1 MRQKFPNESFVP
13 YKKGSGLRLAI
24 LEAPGE
30 NESIQLE
37 PAVGG
42 AGRVMDMLY
51 RKAGIS
57 RDLLT
62 ISNTICCRPPGNVYP
77 TDGMARSYI
86 SKSEAEAA
94 VAQCYKNHLLPVLQS
109 KPWTRI
115 DLLGDKALRVVGGKA
130 EGIEFWRG
138 AAIPTNENSKAIAVP
153 TYHPAFIMRNQL
165 LSKVVIADLT
175 KSTTRVPEY
184 YNLHPS
190 IDDVEAFA
198 EQYTTFSFDIEN
210 DRHTLEISVVGLVG
224 KPYHAMCVPFRGA
237 YIPILK
243 RLFAK
248 AKNVIGQNSLQHDEP
263 ILAMHGVHIPKE
275 ATHWDIMLMQHL
287 LMPDMEHSL
296 GFIGSILVNKNPWKH
311 QHGEDEALYNC
322 RDTDV
327 QFQAWQQLLP
337 MLRKEQLEQ
346 LYLRVQVPLARICYL
361 MRREGIATDPSRLEV
376 VRAKL
381 QEELQAAE
389 ALLPPEL
396 RSRLVTARRRV
407 PAPPGTL
414 GKGKKPKPIKFIME
428 EYEDRE
434 TPWRSNDNIAKWLYD
449 TLQLPRQLHVKTKE
463 ITTDKAA
470 LDKLLRLARKPDRP
484 LRDYWLGIG
493 VVPELVPNQIGTLKK
508 IKKTD
513 KLIGSFLTSKQ
524 ARGRM
529 HPHFNVHGTSTGRLS
544 SSDPN
549 MQQIPPAA
557 KYVYVPSHPDWEF
570 LEVDY
575 SQIENRL
582 TAYFAGDEA
591 RLNRYLTID
600 GFSEHRYAASVFLGV
615 PYDEVEK
622 DNDKDTPYGKAKRI
636 VHGVNYGMGARKI
649 SLLYDMQEAE
659 VKQLLTK
666 WKAEIAPTIA
676 WQAKQAETAKRQ
688 GWLANPFGRKRW
700 FYTDN
705 YYTESL
711 STIPQGTA
719 ADVIFRAMIGLYF
732 DRVGLSPEEAR
743 MVCPIVGPL
752 PRPAKLL
759 LQVHDSLVFEY
770 PREMREEV
778 LEVVEK
784 VMTQG
789 WPELGGMNIPI
800 ASKYGSSS
808 WQELED

>member
-1 MRQKFPNESFVP
+1 MRMKFPEESFVP
-13 YKKGSGLRLAI
+13 PKKGSGLRLAI
-24 LEAPGE
+24 AEAPGE
-30 NESIQLE
+30 IESQQLE
-37 PAVGG
+37 PLVGG
-42 AGRVMDMLY
+42 AGRVMDAMY

-57 RDLLT
+57 RESLT
-62 ISNTICCRPPGNVYP
+62 LANTLFCRPPNNVYP
-77 TDGMARSYI
+77 LESLARSYI
-86 SKSEAEAA
+86 TKPEAEAA
-94 VAQCYKNHLLPVLQS
+94 ISQCYQHHLLPVLQS

-115 DLLGDKALRVVGGKA
+115 DLLVDKALRVVTNKT

-138 AAIPTNENSKAIAVP
+138 AAIEGRDIKRPICVP

-175 KSTTRVPEY
+175 KNTTRAPEF

-190 IDDVEAFA
+190 IDEVEEFA
-198 EQYTTFSFDIEN
+198 NKYTTFSYDIEN
-210 DRHTLEISVVGLVG
+210 DRHTLDISVVGLSG
-224 KPYHAMCVPFRGA
+224 TPYHALCVPFRGA
-237 YIPILK
+237 YLPILK
-243 RLFAK
+243 RLFTN

-311 QHGEDEALYNC
+311 QHGEDEALYCC

-337 MLRKEQLEQ
+337 MLRKENLES
-346 LYLRVQVPLARICYL
+346 LYLQVQVPLARICYL
-361 MRREGIATDPSRLEV
+361 MRKDGIATDPSRLEV
-376 VRAKL
+376 VREKL
-381 QEELQAAE
+381 MGELVEAE
-389 ALLPPEL
+389 RQLPEEL
-396 RSRLVTARRRV
+396 RSRPVPARRRV
-407 PAPPGTL
+407 LAPSGTL
-414 GKGKKPKPIKFIME
+414 GKSGKPIKYLME
-428 EYEDRE
+428 EYEDRD
-434 TPWRSNDNIAKWLYD
+434 TPWRSNDNIARWLYD

-463 ITTDKAA
+463 VTTDKTA
-470 LDKLLRLARKPDRP
+470 LDKLLRISRKPDRP
-484 LRDYWLGIG
+484 LRDYWVSIG
-493 VVPELVPNQIGTLKK
+493 VEPDAVPLQIGTLKK

-513 KLIGSFLTSKQ
+513 KLIGSFLTQKQ

-529 HPHFNVHGTSTGRLS
+529 HPHFNVHGTGTGRLS

-557 KYVYVPSHPDWEF
+557 KYIYVPSHPDWEF
-570 LEVDY
+570 CECDY

-582 TAYFAGDEA
+582 TAYFANDEA
-591 RLNRYLTID
+591 RLNRYLTIP

-615 PYDEVEK
+615 PYEEVEK
-622 DNDKDTPYGKAKRI
+622 DNDKDAPYGKAKRI
-636 VHGVNYGMGARKI
+636 VHGVNYGMGARRI
-649 SLLYDMQEAE
+649 ALLYDMQEAE
-659 VKQLLTK
+659 VKQLLTR

-676 WQAKQAETAKRQ
+676 WQARQAEIAKKQ

-700 FYTDN
+700 FYTDS
-705 YYTESL
+705 YYTEAL

-732 DRVGLSPEEAR
+732 DRVGLTSVEAQK
-743 MVCPIVGPL
+743 VTPVVGPL

-759 LQVHDSLVFEY
+759 LQTHDSLLMEY

-778 LEVVEK
+778 LEVVTR
-784 VMTQG
+784 VMTQS
-789 WPELGGMNIPI
+789 WPELGGMSIPI
-800 ASKYGSSS
+800 AAKYGSGS
-808 WQELED
+808 WKELDEE